1 FRLWRMTQPSAHF
14 QGLITQVNED
24 PGAKNPVLPLV
35 QARPADASS
44 GGETA
49 PVSPPAVVV
58 RSLSSRLLCCFLCS
72 KQTRLEPEEAEREEV
87 VQRDGDAVPP
97 SRGHSPI
104 SYPQSTSN
112 YKAPV
117 PAVKTPPLKEKLSP
131 QVNEEETGVV
141 KVKSGNR
148 TKEVSPEQ
156 KPLAAVVRPTHR
168 ALLPPQVEEMAG
180 RKTLVLDLDETLVHS
195 SFTEVPCEMVLTLVL
210 GNEEHKVYVKKRP
223 GVDEFLTVVSKW
235 YEVVIFT
242 ASTAIYANAL
252 LDELDINGDLIV
264 HRLFRQACTRFAEG
278 YVKDLSKLGRNVDE
292 VIIIDNSPMC
302 YALQP
307 ENAIPIKTWK
317 DDPSDTELYDL
328 LPILV
333 SLARVEHV
341 PQVLQEV
348 LGGDDSDHE

>member
-1 FRLWRMTQPSAHF
+1 MAAASEH
-14 QGLITQVNED
+14 D
-24 PGAKNPVLPLV
+24 PACDALDHMYLGACVA
-35 QARPADASS
+35 QDS
-44 GGETA
+44 GEAA

-58 RSLSSRLLCCFLCS
+58 RSLSSRLLHGARILW
-72 KQTRLEPEEAEREEV
+72 
-87 VQRDGDAVPP
+87 RDGDAVPP

-112 YKAPV
+112 YKAVGVSGCPPKLEQLPGTSTCGENSAIEGVKGVKHRKPSPV
-117 PAVKTPPLKEKLSP
+117 KAEIIM
-131 QVNEEETGVV
+131 
-141 KVKSGNR
+141 KVAKGRSYR
-148 TKEVSPEQ
+148 EVSPEQ
-156 KPLAAVVRPTHR
+156 KPPAAVVRPTHR

-278 YVKDLSKLGRNVDE
+278 YVKDGSFWGMGRHIV
-292 VIIIDNSPMC
+292 
-302 YALQP
+302 
-307 ENAIPIKTWK
+307 NAANLRGMLRSAGMYCLW
-317 DDPSDTELYDL
+317 SW
-328 LPILV
+328 
-333 SLARVEHV
+333 
-341 PQVLQEV
+341 
-348 LGGDDSDHE
+348 